1 MIDVNPTRCIRS
13 AEELSGTRR
22 ILLQQAD
29 ILTGVCSYLRSDSD
43 QAMHSIAEKLERYI
57 SDIEW
62 ESRASETI
70 SLMLEKIAEEYLR
83 TERDTLDYGEQIYIA
98 PVTYGTLFLGDVTVK
113 AKEHFEEY

>member
-22 ILLQQAD
+22 VLLQQAD
-29 ILTGVCSYLRSDSD
+29 ILTGVCSYLRSDPD
-43 QAMHSIAEKLERYI
+43 EAMHSIAEKLEGYI

-62 ESRASETI
+62 ESRVSETM
-70 SLMLEKIAEEYLR
+70 SLMLEKVAEEYIR
-83 TERDTLDYGEQIYIA
+83 TERDAIEYGDQVYAA
-98 PVTYGTLFLGDVTVK
+98 PVTYGPIFFGNVAVK